1 MTGGHVRIGVRRRDV
16 IVGASAGAA
25 ILALMRSLPASAQDP
40 AKTPA
45 ALKEFDAAFKQ
56 IVGEGKPV
64 PGKLKLEIPEIA
76 ENGNTVPYL
85 ITVESPMT
93 ENDHIK
99 AMHMLSTSNP
109 QPGVASFTL
118 TPLMGKASIASRMR
132 LAKTQDVVALAEVS
146 DGQFL
151 VARRTVKV
159 TIGGCGG

>member
-1 MTGGHVRIGVRRRDV
+1 
-16 IVGASAGAA
+16 
-25 ILALMRSLPASAQDP
+25 
-40 AKTPA
+40 
-45 ALKEFDAAFKQ
+45 
-56 IVGEGKPV
+56 
-64 PGKLKLEIPEIA
+64 
-76 ENGNTVPYL
+76 
-85 ITVESPMT
+85 MT